1 MLSESSVIEKDI
13 VTLLVLVLMLVVVL
27 VLMLVVMRS
36 LSALDDFACA

>member
-13 VTLLVLVLMLVVVL
+13 VTLLVLVLVVVVVVL
-27 VLMLVVMRS
+27 VLVVMRS